1 MSANAGNRSD
11 DKAMQSTA
19 LPVAGQRMA
28 ESSDSLTSAPRGI
41 LFNPIPNILRQK
53 KFDGTRGGQRIDIW
67 LEETDKSLVI
77 NPEIFRLWK
86 GQGAEVHPSMHLGA
100 DIGRDSS
107 VHRRLPQ

>member
-1 MSANAGNRSD
+1 
-11 DKAMQSTA
+11 MQSTA

-28 ESSDSLTSAPRGI
+28 DSSDSLTSAPRGI

-77 NPEIFRLWK
+77 NPDIIRLSVERTVFDW
-86 GQGAEVHPSMHLGA
+86 GVDCRDLSPSEA
-100 DIGRDSS
+100 C
-107 VHRRLPQ
+107 